1 MSCPETL
8 MVWFG
13 TISSVLQMGLKTASG
28 LVRRGDRTR
37 DDIQLGESKLREGQD
52 DFGGG
57 EMPMLALLASKSMV

>member
-8 MVWFG
+8 MVWFV

-28 LVRRGDRTR
+28 LVRGGDSTW

-57 EMPMLALLASKSMV
+57 EMPMFALLASKSMV